1 MIQQG
6 DGTEDVECTEIVY
19 RALKKTWIDGNT
31 VTAEAF
37 IRRIQNGGQS
47 SEAYVSMD
55 RRKYSTA
62 RECRSKLKKM
72 PSATSL
78 HVGRARS
85 LPFGLDVH
93 PVPIRDEF
101 EAITDPGHCA
111 LMNLPDPIDDY
122 GNAEFVASQL
132 ARIARLMTAVDEEQE
147 HQERRPA

>member
-1 MIQQG
+1 MIQG

-19 RALKKTWIDGNT
+19 RALKKSWIDGET
-31 VTAEAF
+31 ITAEAF

-47 SEAYVSMD
+47 SEVYVSMD

-62 RECRSKLKKM
+62 RECRLKLKRM

-78 HVGRARS
+78 HVGRVRN

-93 PVPIRDEF
+93 PEPIRDGLGT
-101 EAITDPGHCA
+101 ITDPGHCS
-111 LMNLPDPIDDY
+111 LSNLPDPIEDFE
-122 GNAEFVASQL
+122 NAEFVASRL
-132 ARIARLMTAVDEEQE
+132 ARIARLVTAANEEQE